1 MNIINP
7 FPANNVG
14 TTIASHLLLVL
25 LLTLLLPP
33 QHRPRTSFAA
43 RTLQRGPYLR
53 YLRPSTTRTGR
64 KTWKMTSESKENVSG
79 FIIQGFSDTPELQI
93 SLFVLFLGIYLIIL
107 LGNLI
112 VFLVISCNPH
122 LHTPMYIFLLNLS
135 LIDISST
142 TNTLPKLLHILL
154 TQQHNISFLG
164 CMTQMFVFVA
174 LAASEYLLLTA
185 MAYDRYVAI
194 CDPLHYIARMSRK
207 HCAGL
212 ITAAFTVGFVEPIGL
227 VVLMSKLSYCASHLI
242 NHFFCDMASLLQ
254 LSCSSTFS
262 VELLIF
268 IEGTLLLFNSFLP
281 TLISYIS
288 IISAILKIQSSEGRQ
303 KAFSTCASHLA
314 CVITLYGTAICLYMR
329 PTTSYSLE
337 RDKYFSLLYI
347 VLGPVLNPLIYT
359 LKNREFQSSLNKIKQ
374 KWFSI
379 SDGRNVSPGMDLWRI
394 STFRHWQMVL

>member
-1 MNIINP
+1 M
-7 FPANNVG
+7 
-14 TTIASHLLLVL
+14 ASGS
-25 LLTLLLPP
+25 
-33 QHRPRTSFAA
+33 Q
-43 RTLQRGPYLR
+43 
-53 YLRPSTTRTGR
+53 
-64 KTWKMTSESKENVSG
+64 KNVSG

-142 TNTLPKLLHILL
+142 SNILPNLLHILL
-154 TQQHNISFLG
+154 TQQNNISFLG
-164 CMTQMFVFVA
+164 CMTQMYVFGS
-174 LAASEYLLLTA
+174 LAASEFFLLTA

-212 ITAAFTVGFVEPIGL
+212 ITAAFTVGFGESFGIVALI
-227 VVLMSKLSYCASHLI
+227 SKLSYCASHLI
-242 NHFFCDMASLLQ
+242 NHFFCDIPPLLQ

-262 VELLIF
+262 VQLTIY
-268 IEGTLLLFNSFLP
+268 IGGTLLGVNSFLL
-281 TLISYIS
+281 TLISYIF

-314 CVITLYGTAICLYMR
+314 CVITLYGTALSLYFR
-329 PTTSYSLE
+329 PPKSYSFQ
-337 RDKYFSLLYI
+337 RDRYFLLLYI
-347 VLGPVLNPLIYT
+347 ILPPVLNPLIYT
-359 LKNREFQSSLNKIKQ
+359 LKNREFQSSFNKQ
-374 KWFSI
+374 KC
-379 SDGRNVSPGMDLWRI
+379 
-394 STFRHWQMVL
+394 

>member
-1 MNIINP
+1 MAP
-7 FPANNVG
+7 G
-14 TTIASHLLLVL
+14 S
-25 LLTLLLPP
+25 
-33 QHRPRTSFAA
+33 Q
-43 RTLQRGPYLR
+43 
-53 YLRPSTTRTGR
+53 
-64 KTWKMTSESKENVSG
+64 ENVSG

-112 VFLVISCNPH
+112 IFLVISCNPH

-135 LIDISST
+135 LIDISFPS
-142 TNTLPKLLHILL
+142 NVLPNLLHILL
-154 TQQHNISFLG
+154 TQQNNISFLG
-164 CMTQMFVFVA
+164 CMTQMYVFVS
-174 LAASEYLLLTA
+174 LASSEYFLLTA

-212 ITAAFTVGFVEPIGL
+212 ITAAFTVGFVDTVSM
-227 VVLMSKLSYCASHLI
+227 VVLIPKLSYCASRLI
-242 NHFFCDMASLLQ
+242 NHFFCDITPLLK

-262 VELLIF
+262 VVLF
-268 IEGTLLLFNSFLP
+268 MYIEGTLLSFNAFLF
-281 TLISYIS
+281 TLISYIF

-314 CVITLYGTAICLYMR
+314 CVITLYGTAFCLYMR
-329 PTTSYSLE
+329 PTSSYSLK

-359 LKNREFQSSLNKIKQ
+359 LKNREFQSSSKKMRQRCLA
-374 KWFSI
+374 FS
-379 SDGRNVSPGMDLWRI
+379 
-394 STFRHWQMVL
+394 F

>member
-1 MNIINP
+1 M
-7 FPANNVG
+7 
-14 TTIASHLLLVL
+14 ASGS
-25 LLTLLLPP
+25 
-33 QHRPRTSFAA
+33 Q
-43 RTLQRGPYLR
+43 Q
-53 YLRPSTTRTGR
+53 
-64 KTWKMTSESKENVSG
+64 NVSG

-112 VFLVISCNPH
+112 IFLVISCNPH
-122 LHTPMYIFLLNLS
+122 LHTPMYIFLQNLS

-142 TNTLPKLLHILL
+142 STVLPNLLLILL
-154 TQQHNISFLG
+154 TQQNNISFLG
-164 CMTQMFVFVA
+164 CMTQMYVFLS
-174 LAASEYLLLTA
+174 LAGSEFLLLTA

-212 ITAAFTVGFVEPIGL
+212 ITAVFTVGFVEPMGHVTLI
-227 VVLMSKLSYCASHLI
+227 SKLSYCASRLI
-242 NHFFCDMASLLQ
+242 NHFFCDVTPLLQ

-262 VELLIF
+262 VELLIY
-268 IEGTLLLFNSFLP
+268 IEGTFFTLKSFLL
-281 TLISYIS
+281 TLTSYIF

-303 KAFSTCASHLA
+303 KAFSTCASHLT
-314 CVITLYGTAICLYMR
+314 CVITLYGTVFCLYMR

-359 LKNREFQSSLNKIKQ
+359 LKNKEFKSSLNKMKQ
-374 KWFSI
+374 RLF
-379 SDGRNVSPGMDLWRI
+379 LY
-394 STFRHWQMVL
+394 F